1 MKTRIHNLIILDES
15 GSMESIKRAAIN
27 GMNETVQSIR
37 DAQKKHDDQEHI
49 VSLVSFNS
57 SEIKGIY
64 DCVPV
69 AEVKEL
75 TDKEY
80 VPDCCTPLY
89 DAMGLSL
96 NHLRA
101 KVNDEDKVLVTIITD
116 GEENSSSEYNS
127 AAIKALVDSLKEKGW
142 VFAYIGANQ
151 DVLKVAQT
159 ISITNVMNFSST
171 DFGTTSAIASLR
183 KSRDRMF
190 SRIADGVFNSVS
202 ENTEFFSEDDE

>member
-37 DAQKKHDDQEHI
+37 DAQKKHGDQEHI

-159 ISITNVMNFSST
+159 ISVTNVMNFSST
-171 DFGTTSAIASLR
+171 DFGTASAIASLR

-202 ENTEFFSEDDE
+202 ENTDFFSEDDE